1 MKARWLVALERRPWV
16 PAIIASLG
24 TTLLVLSALALLA
37 PPEFLD
43 AAVALGDRQ
52 LALILLALFAIAASV
67 FRISFRRRPSAE
79 EEVDEGLGR
88 AAPAG
93 ANGAGS
99 AHPGA
104 ENLAPAEPRTHLR

>member
-43 AAVALGDRQ
+43 AAVALGDRR

-67 FRISFRRRPSAE
+67 FRISFRRRSAE

-88 AAPAG
+88 AAPVG
-93 ANGAGS
+93 AKGAGS